1 MRKSNLTGKS
11 NPSGRDPG
19 GFVAL
24 PWSVLDCSGYG
35 LLSMHA
41 RALLLE
47 VARQWVKDNNG
58 RLLLS
63 MAYMRRR
70 GWKSSSMLAKAKKEL
85 LNGEFIFE
93 TVKGCRPNKASWYA
107 LTWFT
112 LDKIK
117 GYDEGTEKL
126 FRRGAYMKNQGL
138 QIKVLNPPVRQ
149 DAPLIGP
156 HGGLATTAVGP
167 DVGAMNTNL
176 ANLSSSQYGHHLDKP
191 SNATINAMR

>member
-19 GFVAL
+19 GFIAL

-63 MAYMRRR
+63 MAYMRKR

-149 DAPLIGP
+149 DVIKIAPYS
-156 HGGLATTAVGP
+156 GLEASIFSP
-167 DVGAMNTNL
+167 KEGAMNTNL
-176 ANLSSSQYGHHLDKP
+176 VILPSPQYEHHLDKP
-191 SNATINAMR
+191 SDATIST